1 MKKRHLGF
9 FKGWG
14 DFVLLKFS
22 NLSPIPQTESLQEET
37 RAKLYCNGDLCLK
50 QKSLQLNI
58 RLKETESERK
68 KRVFLF
74 WETEVG
80 VGVLGERKWQDWIPF
95 CIILQ
100 TGKLRHSHCHS
111 QARTVPNYTSC
122 FLGSLPIAFLII
134 HICLSR
140 YTLCFWWNPFPLHEN
155 L

>member
-58 RLKETESERK
+58 RLKETEPERK

-74 WETEVG
+74 
-80 VGVLGERKWQDWIPF
+80 
-95 CIILQ
+95 
-100 TGKLRHSHCHS
+100 
-111 QARTVPNYTSC
+111 
-122 FLGSLPIAFLII
+122 
-134 HICLSR
+134 
-140 YTLCFWWNPFPLHEN
+140 
-155 L
+155 